1 MTSTTSEDDF
11 IQQYNIHDYPA
22 LLVSVDVAIF
32 TVLDG
37 KLHILLV
44 QRGEHPH
51 KGKWALPGGFVD
63 QQRDKDLQATALRKL
78 SEKTGVKTPHLEQV
92 ATVGNGKRDARG
104 WSVTSLYM
112 ALIPFAPTAAFVS
125 NVLDARWWPLAPA
138 LKQQL
143 AFDHASLIVLARERL
158 RAKSSYT
165 ALPMFILNAPFTLTQ
180 LQQTYE
186 ELMGV
191 ELEKK
196 SFRRKFPVDEL
207 LDEVGE
213 GLPEGGRGRMAALF
227 RPKKGVE
234 SYRFLRSFGAGD

>member
-1 MTSTTSEDDF
+1 M
-11 IQQYNIHDYPA
+11 
-22 LLVSVDVAIF
+22 
-32 TVLDG
+32 
-37 KLHILLV
+37 
-44 QRGEHPH
+44 
-51 KGKWALPGGFVD
+51 
-63 QQRDKDLQATALRKL
+63 
-78 SEKTGVKTPHLEQV
+78 
-92 ATVGNGKRDARG
+92 GNGKRDARG
-104 WSVTSLYM
+104 WSVTALYM
-112 ALIPFAPTAAFVS
+112 ALIPYAPTAAFVS
-125 NVLDARWWPLAPA
+125 NVLDARWWPLVLA
-138 LKQQL
+138 LKQPL
-143 AFDHASLIVLARERL
+143 AFDHAGLIVQARERL
-158 RAKSSYT
+158 RAKSGYT

-234 SYRFLRSFGAGD
+234 SYRFLRSFGSGD